1 MNPFLQAYNRLSA
14 AFGHQRWWPTTTSDK
29 ETEIII
35 GAILTQ
41 NTSWKN
47 VEMAIANLAAA
58 DMADFRRIAA
68 AKKEKIAQLIRPSG
82 YFNQKSERLRL
93 FAQYVCDNYGGNVNR
108 LLRNGIGGLREELL
122 RLKGIGPETAD
133 SVMLY
138 AGNKAVFV
146 VDAYTRRIFSRI
158 GVCGSSVSYDELQRL
173 LVNGLPESMRTAAVF
188 SQYHALL
195 VELGKKACTKNT
207 PLCGNCPLLGFCTF
221 GKAAAKAASETAKFK

>member
-1 MNPFLQAYNRLSA
+1 MNLFLQAYNRLSA

-58 DMADFRRIAA
+58 DMVDFGRIAA

-82 YFNQKSERLRL
+82 YFNQKAERLQL

-108 LLRNGIGGLREELL
+108 LLRNGTAGLREELL

-133 SVMLY
+133 SIILY
-138 AGNKAVFV
+138 AANKPAFV
-146 VDAYTRRIFSRI
+146 VDAYTKRIFSRVGI
-158 GVCGSSVSYDELQRL
+158 CGEAMPYHGLQQLIVS
-173 LVNGLPESMRTAAVF
+173 GLPQGMRTAAVF
-188 SQYHALL
+188 NQYHALL